1 MKTDEMDVTRLFD
14 DGFVDIIEESLTAAG
29 EVNLGAMIALMP
41 TAEDANSLALD
52 IDGTEPA
59 SELHTTLLFLGDGAD
74 WGDEERAYVKGLVM
88 DIAAETAVISTETFS
103 VNIFNP
109 GTDDFDTAVV
119 LGVRGAPGLV
129 TTQVRVA
136 IALAQAYPTE
146 LPEQHTPWVPHITLA
161 YSDEM
166 SVVKQAMKK
175 LGPVT
180 FDRIRVVFAGEI
192 TDFPLGTQD
201 SDDSIVAAGKKQ
213 FKPSEHPRD
222 ADGQFVKVPNT
233 KGIVDFLKGDT
244 DVLPFDDLGPSNP
257 PEIDLSP
264 GPAGPI
270 ESDIIKKI
278 QSGDFSKLKK
288 IGGKAGSN
296 EGGFYEAPDGSRW
309 YVKKQKTAKHAQNE
323 RDASL
328 LYRAAGIDVPE
339 VIIGEGAPGLSS
351 GTHTATRLVD
361 VGETTLSSAVNGND
375 TAKIHAI
382 REGFAVD
389 ALLANWD
396 VAGTGFDNI
405 VFDAQGKPHR
415 IDVGGALAYRAQGTA
430 KGGAFG
436 TDVGE
441 WSSLR
446 STTQNPFAAK
456 IFKGMTPDELKE
468 SVKRVEDLTPEKIR
482 EIVKD
487 KKLADKLVARREN
500 LLKLA
505 QQEGVSPDLPSDI
518 GFHPI
523 DAHLLGDLDD
533 DGELS
538 EAEATALHNKAMF
551 GDGEDEPDS
560 LIGEYTSSPV
570 DAFKKHMAE
579 KTTTPTPPKIESL
592 SGEFNDYSH
601 EVQENIWQAVL
612 KDTPGQGDII
622 LKGSSLDG
630 KDTPLQIVVRFDPAS
645 GEMYLQELEYEDND
659 WHIGH
664 TWHSE
669 SEFNAAHLEEYDVNK
684 KSAVPTPK
692 IPTMTAMDPVHPG
705 KFSDTGAPH
714 SKLWDQMLNGLF
726 APGEGVAGGEDP
738 VTGDYHRLVAKQL
751 SSGKWILDDQVLG
764 ADGKFFSIDNYTSL
778 DEFQEAD
785 YSWMGIGKP
794 MTPPG
799 PIKSVTTPSAVTKPL
814 PKKVPKLTNAI
825 IYGKYQNGEV
835 IATTGDGEWRAI
847 YKNNKIHIEFKKDDG
862 TWSGAPYG
870 KAEAYKKLQ
879 GIDAGSGWYLGEL
892 TPAAPPT
899 SAPIVIKTMTE
910 LVPVDNDYANTVIH
924 GKYADGQVVAFY
936 KHDDTEVRWVWDA
949 NSKMY
954 LSQVKSKKT
963 GVWETKNSSPSAE
976 TVASNITAP
985 VFNAGG
991 WYKGEEP
998 ALGVDVPA
1006 VTSVTTSA
1014 APPDLPTTI
1023 LHGKYADGQV
1033 IARFKNSAGES
1044 QWIWDDA
1051 NKKYVKRTKSG
1062 LTGGVWQVKSTTS
1075 DPQKVVD
1082 SLTAA
1087 KTSKWVKGE
1096 EPKFGVD
1103 APSAAPSATPA
1114 PTLSAVDLLT
1124 TKAANPTSGLSLEE
1138 TIQQGAYQDGDV
1150 VATYNKSVAGT
1161 PMTRIVFKNGQFVKE
1176 TKTSTGT
1183 WQFVKA
1189 YDDENHV
1196 IAAMAAGSGV
1206 WSKVDEPSGGIKP
1219 GFTPKPAAVMTPVKA
1234 AAIKKIFDADG
1245 VKWHTNASAM
1255 VDALAKAVKAH
1266 PEFTPLQILM
1276 AMDETTKTKTSKTP
1290 FTDKLKKYGKTLA
1303 GKSQLSYALSIG
1315 PTLEPLTKAGVKHT
1329 PGAPKLLAVNI
1340 EPSTDFP
1347 VRTPLTM
1354 KKIQEEMHAQHGA
1367 WTAAQSSALRTYTGG
1382 TYSSMN
1388 GCLRKPSTC
1397 TESIKKT
1404 NQNAIDG
1411 MRPITKAVRVHR
1423 GSGWAAFGL
1432 GADKL
1437 STPERIKLL
1446 QDLEGKTVQEDGF
1459 LSTSAGGVA
1468 AFSGELKLTIDV
1480 PVGTPAAWVKEISLH
1495 KSENEL
1501 LLAPGLK
1508 YRIKK
1513 VVPNGYHTEVHL
1525 EVVG

>member
-29 EVNLGAMIALMP
+29 EVNLGGMIALMP
-41 TAEDANSLALD
+41 TAEDANALALD
-52 IDGTEPA
+52 VDGAEPA
-59 SELHTTLLFLGDGAD
+59 SELHTTLLFLGDANL
-74 WGDEERAYVKGLVM
+74 WGEEGRDLLRRVVEEIVERYVA
-88 DIAAETAVISTETFS
+88 ITTETFS

-109 GTDDFDTAVV
+109 SSDDFDTAVV
-119 LGVRGAPGLV
+119 LGVRGSDLLV
-129 TTQVRVA
+129 ALHKA
-136 IALAQAYPTE
+136 ITGNVVDVFDDE
-146 LPEQHTPWVPHITLA
+146 VPEQHTPWVPHITLA

-192 TDFPLGTQD
+192 TDFPLGAQD
-201 SDDSIVAAGKKQ
+201 ADDPVVAAGKKQ

-222 ADGQFVKVPNT
+222 ADGKFAKVPGT

-264 GPAGPI
+264 GSAGPV
-270 ESDIIKKI
+270 ESDVIKKI
-278 QSGDFSKLKK
+278 QSGDFSGLKK
-288 IGGKAGSN
+288 VGGKAGSN

-456 IFKGMTPDELKE
+456 IFKGMTTDELKE

-482 EIVKD
+482 EIIKD
-487 KKLADKLVARREN
+487 KKLADKLVARRES

-523 DAHLLGDLDD
+523 DAHLPGDLDD

-551 GDGEDEPDS
+551 GDEPSIDES
-560 LIGEYTSSPV
+560 LSPT
-570 DAFKKHMAE
+570 DAFKKHMAD
-579 KTTTPTPPKIESL
+579 KKNAPTAIDQGSIF
-592 SGEFNDYSH
+592 SGEEYDYAA
-601 EVQENIWQAVL
+601 ELQENIWDLVVTS
-612 KDTPGQGDII
+612 KMFNDGDVI
-622 LKGSSLDG
+622 LKGTSLDG
-630 KDTPLQIVVRFDPAS
+630 KEMPLKIIVQDYDTGQQLA
-645 GEMYLQELEYEDND
+645 EYQFEDGD
-659 WHIGH
+659 WHLDR
-664 TWHSE
+664 TWE
-669 SEFNAAHLEEYDVNK
+669 SKDEFDAAYLEEYDVNK

-692 IPTMTAMDPVHPG
+692 APTMTAMDPVHPD

-714 SKLWDQMLNGLF
+714 SKLWDQMSKGIF
-726 APGEGVAGGEDP
+726 AIGEGIAGGEDP
-738 VTGDYHRLVAKQL
+738 VTGDYHRLV
-751 SSGKWILDDQVLG
+751 GKLNADGEWVLHDQVEG
-764 ADGKFFSIDNYTSL
+764 ADGKFFTVDKYTSL
-778 DEFQEAD
+778 DEFQQAD
-785 YSWMGIGKP
+785 YSWMGVGKP

-799 PIKSVTTPSAVTKPL
+799 PIKSVTTPSAVAKPL

-825 IYGKYQNGEV
+825 IYGKYQDGEV
-835 IATTGDGEWRAI
+835 IATSGNDEWRAI

-899 SAPIVIKTMTE
+899 SAPIVVKTMTE
-910 LVPVDNDYANTVIH
+910 LVPMDNDYANTVIH
-924 GKYADGQVVAFY
+924 GKYADGQVIAFY
-936 KHDDTEVRWVWDA
+936 KHNDIEARWVWDA

-998 ALGVDVPA
+998 SLGVDVP
-1006 VTSVTTSA
+1006 STTSA
-1014 APPDLPTTI
+1014 TPPAAPLDLPTTI

-1044 QWIWDDA
+1044 QWIWDDM

-1062 LTGGVWQVKSTTS
+1062 LTGGVWQVKVTTS

-1087 KTSKWVKGE
+1087 KTSKWVKGD

-1103 APSAAPSATPA
+1103 VPSATPSAMPA

-1138 TIQQGAYQDGDV
+1138 TIKQGVYKDDDV
-1150 VATYNKSVAGT
+1150 VAMYNKSIAGT
-1161 PMTRIVFKNGQFVKE
+1161 PLTRIIFNNGKFVKQ

-1183 WQFVKA
+1183 WQHAKT

-1196 IAAMAAGSGV
+1196 IAAMAAGSGI
-1206 WSKVDEPSGGIKP
+1206 WSKVDEPSGGIKA
-1219 GFTPKPAAVMTPVKA
+1219 GFTPKPAAVMTPAKA
-1234 AAIKKIFDADG
+1234 AAIKKIFSDDG
-1245 VKWHTNASAM
+1245 VKWHTNASDM
-1255 VDALAKAVKAH
+1255 VDALAKAIKAH
-1266 PEFTPLQILM
+1266 PEFTPLQILA
-1276 AMDETTKTKTSKTP
+1276 AMDETTSTKTSKTP
-1290 FTDKLKKYGKTLA
+1290 FTDKLQKYGKTLA
-1303 GKSQLSYALSIG
+1303 GKSKLSYTLSIG
-1315 PTLEPLTKAGVKHT
+1315 PTLQPLTKAGVKYSPGT
-1329 PGAPKLLAVNI
+1329 PTLPVVNI

-1347 VRTPLTM
+1347 IRTPLTM

-1367 WTAAQSSALRTYTGG
+1367 WTASQSSALRTYTGG

-1423 GSGWAAFGL
+1423 GSGWSAFGL
-1432 GADKL
+1432 GAEKL
-1437 STPERIKLL
+1437 STSERIKLL

-1459 LSTSAGGVA
+1459 LSTSAGGTA

-1513 VVPNGYHTEVHL
+1513 VVPSSYSTEVHL